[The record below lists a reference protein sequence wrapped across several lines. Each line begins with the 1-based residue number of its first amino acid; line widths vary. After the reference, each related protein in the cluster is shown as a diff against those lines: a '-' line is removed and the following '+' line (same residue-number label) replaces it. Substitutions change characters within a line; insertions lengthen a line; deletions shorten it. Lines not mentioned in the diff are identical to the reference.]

1 MAKATAIGVVAPA
14 LSAVVGGAA
23 VVGGGAVHPDD
34 DAVPAVEVPPA
45 GHAVQPPDAAA
56 EVPPVA
62 SSGLP

>member
-14 LSAVVGGAA
+14 LSA
-23 VVGGGAVHPDD
+23 AVHPDD

-45 GHAVQPPDAAA
+45 GHAVQPADAAY
-56 EVPPVA
+56 EVPPMA